1 DLYAG
6 SGALGLEA
14 LSRGA
19 AFVDFVEL
27 APASLRAIRENAA
40 MLGALPQLRI
50 HRAEALRFAQK
61 LPAGAYD
68 VAFADPPY
76 NLGMAPRLA
85 AQWLRVPFAHV
96 LGIGHDAHEALP
108 EGGEARGYGG
118 TAVTLY
124 RAPAT
129 AACRYAVP
137 QAMAPPPSR
146 PSSRRIACWCGAGA
160 PTMRH
165 VSCRCSRPMSPDSWG
180 VSPPRLPRRRPSP
193 NSPSD

>member
-1 DLYAG
+1 MRIIAGRWRGRTLKAPRDARVRPTSDRAREAWMSIVHPLLPGARVLDLYAG

-27 APASLRAIRENAA
+27 APASLRAIRENAT
-40 MLGALPQLRI
+40 MLGALPQMRI

-85 AQWLRVPFAHV
+85 AQWLRVPYAHV
-96 LGIGHDAHEALP
+96 LGIEHDTHEALP
-108 EGGEARGYGG
+108 EGGETRVYGG

-129 AACRYAVP
+129 AA
-137 QAMAPPPSR
+137 
-146 PSSRRIACWCGAGA
+146 
-160 PTMRH
+160 
-165 VSCRCSRPMSPDSWG
+165 
-180 VSPPRLPRRRPSP
+180 
-193 NSPSD
+193 